1 MHCIH
6 HSRTLE
12 NGQKNQNK
20 KTEVKA
26 KSKGKL
32 LEHVKVAFNQK
43 IRKGWRV
50 HNVAQEERL
59 EERVSCNARSR
70 HIDGLGMLCS
80 EKDNPTSRKF

>member
-1 MHCIH
+1 
-6 HSRTLE
+6 
-12 NGQKNQNK
+12 
-20 KTEVKA
+20 
-26 KSKGKL
+26 
-32 LEHVKVAFNQK
+32 
-43 IRKGWRV
+43 V